1 MYSKVSVSGDPYLN
15 IGIKIMC
22 LSLLLVHVSE
32 CLPIQGISALHWAC
46 SSGNMEAVQVLMSAG
61 AYPNH
66 MEVDNERLTPLDY
79 AIIGGHQEI
88 AQYLIEQHAL
98 TISGIKE
105 LAASLIQVTTDK
117 LPLSISAYV

>member
-1 MYSKVSVSGDPYLN
+1 
-15 IGIKIMC
+15 
-22 LSLLLVHVSE
+22 
-32 CLPIQGISALHWAC
+32 
-46 SSGNMEAVQVLMSAG
+46 MSAG

-105 LAASLIQVTTDK
+105 LAASLIQVWVVVYYQPLCLCVCVRVET
-117 LPLSISAYV
+117 LPRVQGA

>member
-1 MYSKVSVSGDPYLN
+1 
-15 IGIKIMC
+15 
-22 LSLLLVHVSE
+22 
-32 CLPIQGISALHWAC
+32 
-46 SSGNMEAVQVLMSAG
+46 MEAVQVLMSAG

-105 LAASLIQVTTDK
+105 LAASLIQVSMVECWQV
-117 LPLSISAYV
+117 LVCPCVYICV

>member
-1 MYSKVSVSGDPYLN
+1 
-15 IGIKIMC
+15 
-22 LSLLLVHVSE
+22 
-32 CLPIQGISALHWAC
+32 
-46 SSGNMEAVQVLMSAG
+46 MSAG

-105 LAASLIQVTTDK
+105 LAASLIQVNTDR
-117 LPLSISAYV
+117 LPLSISVHVCVCASRNTTENTGSVND

>member
-1 MYSKVSVSGDPYLN
+1 M
-15 IGIKIMC
+15 
-22 LSLLLVHVSE
+22 
-32 CLPIQGISALHWAC
+32 
-46 SSGNMEAVQVLMSAG
+46 LMSAG

-88 AQYLIEQHAL
+88 AQYLIEQNAL

-105 LAASLIQVTTDK
+105 LAASLIQVDSDRLRLCNRIIVCVIRNTTE
-117 LPLSISAYV
+117 STGNVNN

>member
-1 MYSKVSVSGDPYLN
+1 MN
-15 IGIKIMC
+15 
-22 LSLLLVHVSE
+22 
-32 CLPIQGISALHWAC
+32 
-46 SSGNMEAVQVLMSAG
+46 AG

-105 LAASLIQVTTDK
+105 LAASLIQVNTDR
-117 LPLSISAYV
+117 LPLSSMCECVRVETLPRVQGA

>member
-1 MYSKVSVSGDPYLN
+1 M
-15 IGIKIMC
+15 
-22 LSLLLVHVSE
+22 
-32 CLPIQGISALHWAC
+32 
-46 SSGNMEAVQVLMSAG
+46 LMSAG

-88 AQYLIEQHAL
+88 AQYLIEQNAL

-105 LAASLIQVTTDK
+105 LAASLIQVDSDGLQLCFRIIARVIRSTTESTG
-117 LPLSISAYV
+117 SIND

>member
-1 MYSKVSVSGDPYLN
+1 
-15 IGIKIMC
+15 
-22 LSLLLVHVSE
+22 
-32 CLPIQGISALHWAC
+32 
-46 SSGNMEAVQVLMSAG
+46 MEAVQVLMNAG

-88 AQYLIEQHAL
+88 AQYLIEQQAL

-105 LAASLIQVTTDK
+105 LAASLIQVNTNY
-117 LPLSISAYV
+117 LVYCWISGCVNRNITESTGNVRG

>member
-1 MYSKVSVSGDPYLN
+1 
-15 IGIKIMC
+15 
-22 LSLLLVHVSE
+22 
-32 CLPIQGISALHWAC
+32 
-46 SSGNMEAVQVLMSAG
+46 MEAVQVLMNAG

-88 AQYLIEQHAL
+88 GQYLIEQHAL

-105 LAASLIQVTTDK
+105 LAASLIQVTTDILLACSDCMDGRNTTESTGSVK
-117 LPLSISAYV
+117 D

>member
-1 MYSKVSVSGDPYLN
+1 M
-15 IGIKIMC
+15 
-22 LSLLLVHVSE
+22 
-32 CLPIQGISALHWAC
+32 
-46 SSGNMEAVQVLMSAG
+46 LMSAG

-79 AIIGGHQEI
+79 AIIGGHHEI

-105 LAASLIQVTTDK
+105 LAASLIQVRIVCLSVCLCVYVRYLCLCRNTTE
-117 LPLSISAYV
+117 SIGSVSD

>member
-1 MYSKVSVSGDPYLN
+1 MSV
-15 IGIKIMC
+15 
-22 LSLLLVHVSE
+22 
-32 CLPIQGISALHWAC
+32 
-46 SSGNMEAVQVLMSAG
+46 G

-105 LAASLIQVTTDK
+105 LAASLIQVDNDR
-117 LPLSISAYV
+117 LELSISACVCE